1 MFFRRRSQRDF
12 EAEVASHL
20 ELEAERLAGQG
31 RSPEEARHA
40 ARRAFGNVTHA
51 TERFYESRRVPW
63 LDALVRDLHYALRTL
78 RRSPGFTLT
87 AVLTLAFGLGVNTAI
102 FTLVYGIALRPL
114 PVGHPDRVVTL
125 FQEMRGKVSR
135 AVFGTPTMI
144 SYPEYRDYRDAARTL
159 SGLAAYGEIGV
170 SAAGEETVPVQGQ
183 LATCNYFQVLEV
195 PMALGRPFSPE
206 ECARPG
212 AGPVVVVSDGFWRR
226 RLGSDPSVLGKP
238 LTLNRRVYTIVGV
251 APRGFAGTELQA
263 AEFWAPVTMQGQ
275 LWELDWL
282 ANREASW
289 LTAIGRLAPGVSPE
303 QARAELEL
311 VARRGDASNPG
322 RTTTVVLNRGT
333 LTNNP
338 EMRRLG
344 RVVAVAALT
353 LVGLVVLMACANVMN
368 LLLARAAARRRE
380 IGVRLSLGAG
390 RRRLVAQLMTESGLL
405 ALLGG
410 GAGLLLARWL
420 PPLLVR
426 ALPGP
431 ELTVNL
437 EPDARIFLYAFLL
450 AALAALG
457 FGLLPALQAS
467 RLDLAAVLKGDAAE
481 GEGRSRAG
489 RLRNSVVAL
498 EVAGS
503 LLLLIVGGLL
513 TRGVLRARTIDP
525 GYETRNL
532 LVVETELRQ
541 AGYDEPRAAAY
552 MRELSDRL
560 AALPGVE
567 TVAATG
573 ALPLTGRRNTG
584 IRSDGQDV
592 TVLWNVV
599 SGSYFR
605 AMGIPLL
612 RGRTFRADEPRAGSP
627 IPAVITPAFARR
639 FFPEGDPLGRQFMT
653 STDTVRYEVVGVAA
667 DVRSSSLA
675 ELDGPSFYEAANAD
689 KPEGRLLLRTAGDPG
704 ALRAAAAQA
713 VRSLDRNVLAS
724 VETMEERLARWRQP
738 VEVGALLASLL
749 GLLAALVAV
758 VGVYGVVSYAVSRR
772 TREIGVRVALGARRG
787 DILRLVFR
795 QGLVPVA
802 AGAAIGMALA
812 AGAGRVIRGALY
824 GVSGLDPL
832 AFLGMLGLL
841 LLAASV
847 AMLLPAR
854 RAARVDPAVTLRMD

>member
-1 MFFRRRSQRDF
+1 MSFRGRSRQDF
-12 EAEVASHL
+12 EAEIQSHL
-20 ELEAERLAGQG
+20 ELEAERLAAQG
-31 RSPEEARHA
+31 MPAEEARDA

-51 TERFYESRRVPW
+51 TERFYESRRVGW
-63 LDALVRDLHYALRTL
+63 LDALGRDLRYALRTL

-87 AVLTLAFGLGVNTAI
+87 AVLTLAFGLGINTAI
-102 FTLVYGIALRPL
+102 FTLIYGIALRPL
-114 PVGHPDRVVTL
+114 PVGHPERVVTL

-135 AVFGTPTMI
+135 AVFGTPAMI
-144 SYPEYRDYRDAARTL
+144 SYPEYRAYRDAARTL

-170 SAAGEETVPVQGQ
+170 SATGEETVPVQGQ

-195 PMALGRPFSPE
+195 PMALGRPFSAE
-206 ECARPG
+206 ECERPG
-212 AGPVVVVSDGFWRR
+212 ASPVVVVSDGFWRR
-226 RLGSDPSVLGKP
+226 RLGSDPAVLGKP
-238 LTLNRRVYTIVGV
+238 LTLNGRSYSIVGV

-263 AEFWAPVTMQGQ
+263 TEFWAPVTMQGQ

-289 LTAIGRLAPGVSPE
+289 LTAIGRLAPGVSPG
-303 QARAELEL
+303 QARAELNV
-311 VARRGDASNPG
+311 VARRADASNPG

-344 RVVAVAALT
+344 RVVAVAALA

-390 RRRLVAQLMTESGLL
+390 RRRLVAQLMTESGQL

-410 GAGLLLARWL
+410 GAGFLVARWL
-420 PPLLVR
+420 PPLLLR
-426 ALPGP
+426 ALPGH

-467 RLDLAAVLKGDAAE
+467 RLDLTAVLKGDAD
-481 GEGRSRAG
+481 GEHRSHAG

-525 GYETRNL
+525 GYDTRNL

-541 AGYDEPRAAAY
+541 AGYDEPRAAAF
-552 MRELSDRL
+552 MRELSERL

-573 ALPLTGRRNTG
+573 SLPLTGRRNTG
-584 IRSDGQDV
+584 IRSEGGDV

-612 RGRTFRADEPRAGSP
+612 RGRSFRTDEPRAGAP

-639 FFPEGDPLGRQFMT
+639 FFARRDPLGRQFMT

-667 DVRSSSLA
+667 DVRSSSVA
-675 ELDGPSFYEAANAD
+675 ELDGPFFYEAANAD

-704 ALRAAAAQA
+704 ALRAAAARA

-724 VETMEERLARWRQP
+724 VEPMEERLARWRQP

-758 VGVYGVVSYAVSRR
+758 VGVYGVVSYAVSQR
-772 TREIGVRVALGARRG
+772 TREFGVRVALGAQRG

-802 AGAAIGMALA
+802 TGAAIGMALA
-812 AGAGRVIRGALY
+812 AGAGQVIRSALY
-824 GVSGLDPL
+824 GVSGLDPV

-841 LLAASV
+841 ALAAGL

-854 RAARVDPAVTLRMD
+854 RAARLDAVEALRVE

>member
-12 EAEVASHL
+12 EAEVRSHL
-20 ELEAERLAGQG
+20 ELEADRLAGQG
-31 RSPEEARHA
+31 LSPEEARHA

-51 TERFYESRRVPW
+51 TERFYESRRVRW
-63 LDALVRDLHYALRTL
+63 LDALGRDLRYALRTL
-78 RRSPGFTLT
+78 RRSPAFALT

-102 FTLVYGIALRPL
+102 FTLIYGIALRPL
-114 PVGHPDRVVTL
+114 PVGHPERVVTL

-170 SAAGEETVPVQGQ
+170 SAAGQEALGVHGQ

-195 PMALGRPFSPE
+195 PMALGRPFTPE
-206 ECARPG
+206 ECERPG
-212 AGPVVVVSDGFWRR
+212 ASPVVVVSDGFWRR
-226 RLGSDPSVLGKP
+226 RLGSDPAVLGKP
-238 LTLNRRVYTIVGV
+238 LTLNSRVYTIVGV
-251 APRGFAGTELQA
+251 APRGFGGTELRA

-282 ANREASW
+282 ANRESSW
-289 LTAIGRLAPGVSPE
+289 LTAIGRLAPGVAAAR
-303 QARAELEL
+303 ARAELEL
-311 VARRGDASNPG
+311 VARRADASNPG

-380 IGVRLSLGAG
+380 VGIRLSLGAG
-390 RRRLVAQLMTESGLL
+390 RRRLVAQFMTESALL

-410 GAGLLLARWL
+410 AAGLLLARWL
-420 PPLLVR
+420 PPLLLR
-426 ALPGP
+426 ALPGQQ
-431 ELTVNL
+431 LTVNL
-437 EPDARIFLYAFLL
+437 APDLGIFLYAFLL
-450 AALAALG
+450 AGLAALG
-457 FGLLPALQAS
+457 FGLLPAMQES
-467 RLDLAAVLKGDAAE
+467 RLDLVAVLKGDAA
-481 GEGRSRAG
+481 GGGRSRVS
-489 RLRNSVVAL
+489 RLRNGVVAL
-498 EVAGS
+498 EVAGC

-513 TRGVLRARTIDP
+513 TRGVVRARSIDP
-525 GYETRNL
+525 GFETRNL

-541 AGYDEPRAAAY
+541 AGYDEPRTAAF
-552 MRELSDRL
+552 MRELADRL

-573 ALPLTGRRNTG
+573 SLPLTGRRTTG
-584 IRSDGQDV
+584 IRSEGQDV

-605 AMGIPLL
+605 TMGIPLL
-612 RGRTFRADEPRAGSP
+612 RGRTFRADEPRAGAP

-639 FFPEGDPLGRQFMT
+639 FFGERDPLGRQFLS
-653 STDTVRYEVVGVAA
+653 STDSIRYEVVGVAA

-675 ELDGPSFYEAANAD
+675 ELDGPFFYEAANAAR
-689 KPEGRLLLRTAGDPG
+689 PEGRLLLRTTGDPG

-713 VRSLDRNVLAS
+713 VRSLDRNVLAL
-724 VETMEERLARWRQP
+724 VEPMEERLALWRKP
-738 VEVGALLASLL
+738 VEVGAMLASLL

-758 VGVYGVVSYAVSRR
+758 VGVYGVVSYAVSQR
-772 TREIGVRVALGARRG
+772 TREIGVRVALGAGRG

-802 AGAAIGMALA
+802 AGAVIGMALA
-812 AGAGRVIRGALY
+812 AGAGQVIRGALY

-841 LLAASV
+841 LLAASL
-847 AMLLPAR
+847 ATLLPAR
-854 RAARVDPAVTLRMD
+854 RAIRVDPAVTLRSD